1 MSNIVFSYTKAGVN
15 EKKLKCVD
23 GWYHVN
29 VGKFN
34 AFNVGGELYLVDG
47 VREMINDPQS
57 RIGQKIAMGYLK
69 GEREHPVQEKGMTKT
84 EYLLRLLHIEPKN
97 ISHHIKAIE
106 FEDTGIP
113 TGKGF
118 KGNVLN
124 CTAWIKPDAG
134 PIGQILK
141 ADLDDPEI
149 NVAFSLRSIISS
161 QNING
166 VKVNKVETF
175 ITFDWVFM
183 PGMDTANK
191 WDTKTLSAGN
201 NSINMGFDNK
211 ILDIEQQDLLM
222 CNRIIEANRERIGNE
237 SDIRNLL
244 TELNSISN
252 ANTTKKDY
260 KILKW

>member
-1 MSNIVFSYTKAGVN
+1 MSSNMVFTYTKAGVN
-15 EKKLKCVD
+15 NKKLKCVD

-57 RIGQKIAMGYLK
+57 RVGQKLAMGYLK

-84 EYLLRLLHIEPKN
+84 EYLLRLLHIEPTN
-97 ISHHIKAIE
+97 ISHHIKSIE

-141 ADLDDPEI
+141 HDLDDPEI
-149 NVAFSLRSIISS
+149 NVAFSLRSIITS
-161 QNING
+161 QNVNG
-166 VKVNKVETF
+166 VRVNKVETF

-201 NSINMGFDNK
+201 ESLK
-211 ILDIEQQDLLM
+211 IMQLEDRDLALAT
-222 CNRIIEANRERIGNE
+222 RILEANTNHIGNE
-237 SDIRNLL
+237 SDVKTVLN
-244 TELNSISN
+244 ELKSIGSKYS
-252 ANTTKKDY
+252 TPRDY
-260 KILKW
+260 KILSKW